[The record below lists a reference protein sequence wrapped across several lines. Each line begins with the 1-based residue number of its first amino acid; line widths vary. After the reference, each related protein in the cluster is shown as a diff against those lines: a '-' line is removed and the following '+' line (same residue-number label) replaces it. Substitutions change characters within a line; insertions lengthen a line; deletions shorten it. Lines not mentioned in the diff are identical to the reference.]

1 MKEETLTNLSKQL
14 IMIVTE
20 KIREL
25 ENKKF

>member
-20 KIREL
+20 KIKEL
-25 ENKKF
+25 ETKKF